1 MFSFIFSR
9 KTINKMLRRIFALS
23 IKEFRQLSRDVRMLF
38 VLFAFPIIL
47 LGIFG
52 YAITFDVHHIK
63 LVVYDQEKSELSREF
78 INSLT
83 SSEYFDVVGYIND
96 ESQIR
101 NILDEN
107 DAQCVIVFPEDMSR
121 KLYSGEDVKIQILV
135 DGVNANSA
143 SIIINYINS
152 ATNTFSQKFVK
163 EILAVNGVKPYLP
176 IDPQPVFW
184 FNPDLNSTFFLLPG
198 LIAFILIITAVV
210 SISLSIVREKERG
223 TIEQINVS
231 HISYIELLIG
241 KTLPYTLISLVI
253 SSLVLIA
260 GHILFGIT
268 VKGDYFL
275 LFITTLVFL
284 FAALNLGIF
293 VSTISE
299 SQQVAFQIATL
310 VSMLPA
316 VILSGFVFP
325 IESMPAF
332 IQVLTNITP
341 AKFYIVIL
349 RDIILKGV
357 GIEAF
362 WDQIIYL
369 LLFAFAFLTLSSI
382 IGKKTRA
389 I

>member
-1 MFSFIFSR
+1 MI
-9 KTINKMLRRIFALS
+9 RRIFALAK
-23 IKEFRQLSRDVRMLF
+23 KEFRELSRDVRMLF

-63 LVVYDQEKSELSREF
+63 VAVYDQEKSDLTREF
-78 INSLT
+78 INNIT
-83 SSEYFDVVGYIND
+83 SSDYFDVVGYINS
-96 ESQIR
+96 ENEIR
-101 NILDEN
+101 TALDDR
-107 DAQCVIVFPEDMSR
+107 DAQCVIVFPSDMSR
-121 KLYSGEDVKIQILV
+121 KLYTGEEAKIQVLV
-135 DGVNANSA
+135 DGINANSA

-152 ATNTFSQKFVK
+152 ATSSFSQSFVK
-163 EILAVNGVKPYLP
+163 EVMAVNGIKPYVP

-184 FNPDLNSTFFLLPG
+184 FNPELNSTFFLLPG

-210 SISLSIVREKERG
+210 SIALSIVREKERG

-241 KTLPYTLISLVI
+241 KTLPYTIIALII
-253 SSLVLIA
+253 SALVLTA

-268 VKGDYFL
+268 VQGSYFL
-275 LFITTLVFL
+275 LFFTTLIFL

-293 VSTISE
+293 VSTVAD

-316 VILSGFVFP
+316 VILSGFIFP
-325 IESMPAF
+325 IESMPPF
-332 IQVLTNITP
+332 IQILTNVTP

-349 RDIILKGV
+349 RDIMLKGV
-357 GIEAF
+357 GISAF

-369 LLFAFAFLTLSSI
+369 LIFAFVFLTLSTL
-382 IGKKTRA
+382 IGKRTRA
-389 I
+389 V

>member
-1 MFSFIFSR
+1 MI
-9 KTINKMLRRIFALS
+9 RRIFALAK
-23 IKEFRQLSRDVRMLF
+23 KEFRELSRDVRMLF

-63 LVVYDQEKSELSREF
+63 VAVYDQEKSDLTREF
-78 INSLT
+78 INNIT
-83 SSEYFDVVGYIND
+83 SSDYFDVVGYINS
-96 ESQIR
+96 ENEIR
-101 NILDEN
+101 TALDDR
-107 DAQCVIVFPEDMSR
+107 DAQCVIVFPSDMSR
-121 KLYSGEDVKIQILV
+121 KLYTGEEAKIQVLV
-135 DGVNANSA
+135 DGINANSA

-152 ATNTFSQKFVK
+152 ATSSFSQSFVK
-163 EILAVNGVKPYLP
+163 EVMAVNGIKPYVP

-184 FNPDLNSTFFLLPG
+184 FNPELNSTFFLLPG

-210 SISLSIVREKERG
+210 SIALSIVREKERG

-241 KTLPYTLISLVI
+241 KTLPYTIIALII
-253 SSLVLIA
+253 SALVLTA

-268 VKGDYFL
+268 VQGSYFL
-275 LFITTLVFL
+275 LFFTTLIFL

-293 VSTISE
+293 VSTVAD

-316 VILSGFVFP
+316 VILSGFIFP
-325 IESMPAF
+325 IESMPPF
-332 IQVLTNITP
+332 IQILTNVTP

-349 RDIILKGV
+349 RDIMLKGV
-357 GIEAF
+357 GISAF

-369 LLFAFAFLTLSSI
+369 LIFAFVFLTLSTL

-389 I
+389 V

>member
-1 MFSFIFSR
+1 MI
-9 KTINKMLRRIFALS
+9 RRIIALS

-63 LVVYDQEKSELSREF
+63 LVVYDQEKSEVSREF

-83 SSEYFDVVGYIND
+83 SSEYFDVVGFIND
-96 ESQIR
+96 ESQIK
-101 NILDEN
+101 NILDERE
-107 DAQCVIVFPEDMSR
+107 AQCVIVFPQDMSR
-121 KLYSGEDVKIQILV
+121 KLYSGEEAKVQILV
-135 DGVNANSA
+135 DGINANSA
-143 SIIINYINS
+143 SIIINYMNS
-152 ATNTFSQKFVK
+152 ATNSFSQKFIK
-163 EILAVNGVKPYLP
+163 EVMAVNGKNPYIP

-184 FNPDLNSTFFLLPG
+184 FNPELNSTNFLLPG

-210 SISLSIVREKERG
+210 SIALSIVREKERG

-241 KTLPYTLISLVI
+241 KTLPYTLISLII
-253 SSLVLIA
+253 STLVLIA

-268 VKGDYFL
+268 VKGSFVL
-275 LFITTLVFL
+275 LFITTLIFL

-293 VSTISE
+293 VSTISD
-299 SQQVAFQIATL
+299 SQQIAFQIATL

-316 VILSGFVFP
+316 VILSGFIFP
-325 IESMPAF
+325 IESMPVPV
-332 IQVLTNITP
+332 QVLTNITP
-341 AKFYIVIL
+341 AKFYVVIL

-357 GIEAF
+357 GVEAF
-362 WDQIIYL
+362 WQQVIYL
-369 LLFAFAFLTLSSI
+369 LIFAFVFLALSTL
-382 IGKKTRA
+382 IGRKTRA
-389 I
+389 L

>member
-1 MFSFIFSR
+1 
-9 KTINKMLRRIFALS
+9 MLRRIFALS
-23 IKEFRQLSRDVRMLF
+23 KKEFRELSRDVRMLF

-63 LVVYDQEKSELSREF
+63 VAVYDQEKSDLTRKF
-78 INSLT
+78 INDIT
-83 SSEYFDVVGYIND
+83 SSDYFDVVGYINS
-96 ESQIR
+96 ENEIR
-101 NILDEN
+101 TALDDR
-107 DAQCVIVFPEDMSR
+107 DAQCVIVFPGDMSR
-121 KLYSGEDVKIQILV
+121 KLYTGKDAKIQVLV
-135 DGVNANSA
+135 DGINANSA

-152 ATNTFSQKFVK
+152 ATSSFSQSFVK
-163 EILAVNGVKPYLP
+163 EVMAVNGIKPYVP

-184 FNPDLNSTFFLLPG
+184 FNPELNSTFFLLPG

-210 SISLSIVREKERG
+210 SIALSIVREKERG

-241 KTLPYTLISLVI
+241 KTLPYTIIALII
-253 SSLVLIA
+253 SALVLTA

-268 VKGDYFL
+268 VQGSYFL
-275 LFITTLVFL
+275 LFFTTLIFL

-293 VSTISE
+293 VSTVAD

-316 VILSGFVFP
+316 VILSGFIFP
-325 IESMPAF
+325 IESMPPF
-332 IQVLTNITP
+332 IQILTNVTP

-349 RDIILKGV
+349 RDIMLKGV
-357 GIEAF
+357 GISAF

-369 LLFAFAFLTLSSI
+369 LIFAFVFLTLSTL
-382 IGKKTRA
+382 IGKRTRA
-389 I
+389 V

>member
-1 MFSFIFSR
+1 
-9 KTINKMLRRIFALS
+9 MLRRIFALS
-23 IKEFRQLSRDVRMLF
+23 KKEFRELSRDVRMLF

-63 LVVYDQEKSELSREF
+63 VAVYDQEKSNLSRGF
-78 INSLT
+78 INDIT
-83 SSEYFDVVGYIND
+83 SSNYFDVVGYLSN
-96 ESQIR
+96 ENEIR
-101 NILDEN
+101 TALDDR
-107 DAQCVIVFPEDMSR
+107 DAQCVIIFPDDMSR
-121 KLYSGEDVKIQILV
+121 RLYSGEEAKIQVLV
-135 DGVNANSA
+135 DGINANSA

-152 ATNTFSQKFVK
+152 ATSSFSQNFIK
-163 EILAVNGVKPYLP
+163 EVMAVNGIKPYVP

-184 FNPDLNSTFFLLPG
+184 FNPELNSTFFLLPG

-210 SISLSIVREKERG
+210 SIALSIVREKERG

-241 KTLPYTLISLVI
+241 KTLPYTIIALII
-253 SSLVLIA
+253 SALVLTA
-260 GHILFGIT
+260 GYILFGIT
-268 VKGDYFL
+268 VQGSYFL
-275 LFITTLVFL
+275 LFFTTLIFL

-293 VSTISE
+293 VSTIAD

-310 VSMLPA
+310 ISMLPA
-316 VILSGFVFP
+316 VILSGFIFP
-325 IESMPAF
+325 IESMPTV
-332 IQVLTNITP
+332 IQILTNVTP

-349 RDIILKGV
+349 RDIMLKGV
-357 GIEAF
+357 GISAF

-369 LLFAFAFLTLSSI
+369 LIFAFVFLTLSTL

-389 I
+389 V

>member
-1 MFSFIFSR
+1 
-9 KTINKMLRRIFALS
+9 MLRRILALS
-23 IKEFRQLSRDVRMLF
+23 KKEFRELSRDVRMLF

-63 LVVYDQEKSELSREF
+63 VTVYDREKSDLTREF
-78 INSLT
+78 INDIA
-83 SSEYFDVVGYIND
+83 SSDYFDVVGYLSN
-96 ESQIR
+96 ENEIR
-101 NILDEN
+101 TALDDR
-107 DAQCVIVFPEDMSR
+107 DAQCVIVFPNDMSR
-121 KLYSGEDVKIQILV
+121 RLYSGKETKIQILV
-135 DGVNANSA
+135 DGINANSA

-152 ATNTFSQKFVK
+152 ATSSFSQNFIK
-163 EILAVNGVKPYLP
+163 EVMAVNGIKPYVPLN
-176 IDPQPVFW
+176 PQPVFW
-184 FNPDLNSTFFLLPG
+184 FNPELNSTFFLLPG

-210 SISLSIVREKERG
+210 SIALSIVREKERG

-241 KTLPYTLISLVI
+241 KTFPYTIIALII
-253 SSLVLIA
+253 SALVLIA

-268 VKGDYFL
+268 VQGSYFL

-293 VSTISE
+293 VSTIAD

-310 VSMLPA
+310 ASMLPA
-316 VILSGFVFP
+316 VILSGFIFP

-332 IQVLTNITP
+332 VQLLTNLTP

-349 RDIILKGV
+349 RDIMLKGV
-357 GIEAF
+357 GISAF

-369 LLFAFAFLTLSSI
+369 LLFALVFLALSTL
-382 IGKKTRA
+382 IGKKTRGV
-389 I
+389 

>member
-1 MFSFIFSR
+1 MI
-9 KTINKMLRRIFALS
+9 RRIFALAK
-23 IKEFRQLSRDVRMLF
+23 KEFRELSRDVRMLF

-63 LVVYDQEKSELSREF
+63 VAVYDQEKSDLTREF
-78 INSLT
+78 INNIT
-83 SSEYFDVVGYIND
+83 SSDYFDVVGYINS
-96 ESQIR
+96 ENEIR
-101 NILDEN
+101 TALDDR
-107 DAQCVIVFPEDMSR
+107 DAQCVIVFPSDMSR
-121 KLYSGEDVKIQILV
+121 KLYTGEEAKIQVLV
-135 DGVNANSA
+135 DGINANSA

-152 ATNTFSQKFVK
+152 ATSSFSQSFVK
-163 EILAVNGVKPYLP
+163 EVMAVNGIKPYVP

-184 FNPDLNSTFFLLPG
+184 FNPELNSTFFLLPG

-210 SISLSIVREKERG
+210 SIALSIVREKERG

-241 KTLPYTLISLVI
+241 KTLPYTIIALII
-253 SSLVLIA
+253 SALVLTA

-268 VKGDYFL
+268 VQGSYFL
-275 LFITTLVFL
+275 LFFTTLIFL

-293 VSTISE
+293 VSTVAD

-316 VILSGFVFP
+316 VILSGFIFP
-325 IESMPAF
+325 IESMPTF
-332 IQVLTNITP
+332 IQILTNVTP

-349 RDIILKGV
+349 RDIMLKGV
-357 GIEAF
+357 GISAF

-369 LLFAFAFLTLSSI
+369 LIFAFVFLTLSTL

-389 I
+389 V

>member
-1 MFSFIFSR
+1 MFLFIFLR
-9 KTINKMLRRIFALS
+9 KITRKMIRRVLALS

-63 LVVYDQEKSELSREF
+63 LVVYDQDRSELSREF

-83 SSEYFDVVGYIND
+83 SSEYFDVVGSIND

-101 NILDEN
+101 NILDERE
-107 DAQCVIVFPEDMSR
+107 AQCVIVFPQDMSR
-121 KLYSGEDVKIQILV
+121 KLYSGEVAKVQILV
-135 DGVNANSA
+135 DGINANSA
-143 SIIINYINS
+143 SIIINYMNS
-152 ATNTFSQKFVK
+152 ATNSFSQKFTK
-163 EILAVNGVKPYLP
+163 EVMAVNGIKPYVP

-184 FNPDLNSTFFLLPG
+184 FNPDLNSTNFLLPG
-198 LIAFILIITAVV
+198 LIAFILIITAVI
-210 SISLSIVREKERG
+210 SIALSIVREKERG

-241 KTLPYTLISLVI
+241 KTLPYTLISLII
-253 SSLVLIA
+253 SAMVLIA

-268 VKGDYFL
+268 VRGSYVL
-275 LFITTLVFL
+275 LFITTLIFL

-293 VSTISE
+293 VSTISD

-316 VILSGFVFP
+316 VILSGFIFP
-325 IESMPAF
+325 IESMPVPV
-332 IQVLTNITP
+332 QVLTNITP
-341 AKFYIVIL
+341 AKYYVVIL

-357 GIEAF
+357 GVEAF
-362 WDQIIYL
+362 WPQIIYL
-369 LLFAFAFLTLSSI
+369 LIFAFVFLTLSTL
-382 IGKKTRA
+382 IGRKTRA

>member
-1 MFSFIFSR
+1 MI
-9 KTINKMLRRIFALS
+9 RRIFALAK
-23 IKEFRQLSRDVRMLF
+23 KEFRELRRDVRMLF

-63 LVVYDQEKSELSREF
+63 VAVYDQEKSDLTREF
-78 INSLT
+78 INNIT
-83 SSEYFDVVGYIND
+83 SSDYFDVVGYINS
-96 ESQIR
+96 ENEIR
-101 NILDEN
+101 TALDDR
-107 DAQCVIVFPEDMSR
+107 DAQCVIVFPSDMSR
-121 KLYSGEDVKIQILV
+121 KLYTGEEAKIQVLV
-135 DGVNANSA
+135 DGINANSA

-152 ATNTFSQKFVK
+152 ATSSFSQSFVK
-163 EILAVNGVKPYLP
+163 EVMAVNGIKPYVP

-184 FNPDLNSTFFLLPG
+184 FNPELNSTFFLLPG

-210 SISLSIVREKERG
+210 SIALSIVREKERG

-241 KTLPYTLISLVI
+241 KTLPYTIIALII
-253 SSLVLIA
+253 SALVLTA

-268 VKGDYFL
+268 VQGSYFL
-275 LFITTLVFL
+275 LFFTTLIFL

-293 VSTISE
+293 VSTVAD

-316 VILSGFVFP
+316 VILSGFIFP
-325 IESMPAF
+325 IESMPPF
-332 IQVLTNITP
+332 IQILTNVTP

-349 RDIILKGV
+349 RDIMLKGV
-357 GIEAF
+357 GISAF

-369 LLFAFAFLTLSSI
+369 LIFAFVFLTLSTL

-389 I
+389 V